1 MSQEDFDDDF
11 EERHVRQ
18 CSTSCGHFDELNL
31 CCWVA
36 SNRGLCTEVSE
47 GDYCLYG
54 FLEDS
59 WE

>member
-1 MSQEDFDDDF
+1 MSEADFDGDF
-11 EERHVRQ
+11 EEKRVRQ

-36 SNRGLCTEVSE
+36 SKRGLCTEVFE

-54 FLEDS
+54 LTEDY
-59 WE
+59 

>member
-1 MSQEDFDDDF
+1 MGEDEFGGEDY
-11 EERHVRQ
+11 ERRVRT

-47 GDYCLYG
+47 GGYCLYG

>member
-36 SNRGLCTEVSE
+36 SERGLCTEVSE

-54 FLEDS
+54 LTEDY
-59 WE
+59 